1 MSGNAALHAASMKNV
16 VTFAREVRI
25 RLRDTRIIF
34 ASIVSAQDPIESDAF
49 VVRPWGVPWTTT
61 FRYAEAALVA
71 PVRHMGWQAQ
81 QAICRKQSA
90 EFAALKPLA

>member
-1 MSGNAALHAASMKNV
+1 MSGNAARHAASMRSV

-34 ASIVSAQDPIESDAF
+34 ASVVSAQDAIESDAF
-49 VVRPWGVPWTTT
+49 VVRPRGVPWTTT
-61 FRYAEAALVA
+61 FRYADATLVA

-81 QAICRKQSA
+81 QAICRKQSVQ
-90 EFAALKPLA
+90 FAALKPLA